1 MINKLPEGWRLP
13 GILNGIVQIGQ
24 VGSLLILIGRNYLPK
39 MVTLKGV
46 ISVKLVISTIL
57 ILVLSFYWDFTLLL
71 WNEERSI
78 ALFSIL
84 FMFSL
89 LGKYAFIKYKVKHR

>member
-1 MINKLPEGWRLP
+1 MMINKLPEGWRLP

-89 LGKYAFIKYKVKHR
+89 LGK

>member
-1 MINKLPEGWRLP
+1 MVNKLPEGWRLP

-24 VGSLLILIGRNYLPK
+24 VSSLLILVGRNYLPK

-57 ILVLSFYWDFTLLL
+57 ILVLTFYWDFTLFF
-71 WNEERSI
+71 WGEERSI
-78 ALFSIL
+78 ALFSII

-89 LGKYAFIKYKVKHR
+89 CGKYGL